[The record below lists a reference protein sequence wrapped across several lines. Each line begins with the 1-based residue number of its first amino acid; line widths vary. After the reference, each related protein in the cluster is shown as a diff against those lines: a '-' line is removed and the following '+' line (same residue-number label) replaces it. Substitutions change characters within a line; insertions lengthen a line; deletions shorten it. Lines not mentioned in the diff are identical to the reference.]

1 MKRKAFLGVLL
12 ATAAAVISAPVA
24 AQTTKFPFR
33 LNWTASGEHAPFFV
47 ARDKG
52 FYREEGL
59 EVEIL
64 DGSGST
70 TVLQLIANGT
80 SPVGYADAAT
90 MMRGVANGM
99 PVRAVAV
106 PLQQSPHAFIYR
118 ADAPRPTKVSE
129 IKGSRI
135 AVTAGDSSMPLFT
148 ALLGKHGMKL
158 DDVQLITVAST
169 AAKDQAVLNKQAD
182 ALIGF
187 FMDQGV
193 RLEPQT
199 GVKIGWTRLHD
210 MGGVSTLSSAII
222 ANNDWLKDPKNQ
234 DLMRRFLRAT
244 QRGWQYSAENR
255 REAAEIFVKAKPTIA
270 QNIALGTLEGAL
282 TITRTERT
290 KASPVTWSA
299 AEDWKAT
306 QDLLTAYANLKP
318 QADLNVYYTNSY
330 LSEAPYLPAK

>member
-1 MKRKAFLGVLL
+1 MKRRAILGAML
-12 ATAAAVISAPVA
+12 AVAALVVGTPAAAQA
-24 AQTTKFPFR
+24 TKFPFR

-47 ARDKG
+47 AREKG

-64 DGSGST
+64 EGSGST

-80 SPVGYADAAT
+80 SPVGYADAGT
-90 MMRGVANGM
+90 MMRGVSKGM
-99 PVRAVAV
+99 PVRAVGV

-118 ADAPRPTKVSE
+118 ADAPRPTKISE

-135 AVTAGDSSMPLFT
+135 AVTAGDSSMPILT

-158 DDVQLITVAST
+158 DDLQLITVGST
-169 AAKDQAVLNKQAD
+169 AAKDQAVLSKQAD
-182 ALIGF
+182 ALVGF

-193 RLEPQT
+193 RLEPQS

-210 MGGVSTLSSAII
+210 LGGVSMLSSAII
-222 ANNDWLKDPKNQ
+222 ANNDWLKDPKNE
-234 DLMRRFLRAT
+234 DLLRRFLRAT
-244 QRGWQYSAENR
+244 QRGWQYASENR
-255 REAAEIFVKAKPTIA
+255 REAAEAVVKVNPRIA

-290 KASPVTWSA
+290 KASPVAWSA
-299 AEDWKAT
+299 AEDWKDT
-306 QDLLTAYANLKP
+306 QELLAKYANLQP
-318 QADLNVYYTNSY
+318 HADLNVYYTNSY
-330 LSEAPYLPAK
+330 LSEPPYLPKK

>member
-1 MKRKAFLGVLL
+1 MKRSVFLGI
-12 ATAAAVISAPVA
+12 AAAAAMLAAPAV

-33 LNWTASGEHAPFFV
+33 LNWTASGEHAAFFV

-59 EVEIL
+59 DVEIL

-99 PVRAVAV
+99 PVRAVGV

-118 ADAPRPTKVSE
+118 ADAPRPTKPAE

-148 ALLGKHGMKL
+148 ALLGKLGMKL
-158 DDVQLITVAST
+158 EDVQLITVAST

-210 MGGVSTLSSAII
+210 MGGISVLSSAII
-222 ANNDWLKDPKNQ
+222 ANNDWVKDPKNQ
-234 DLMRRFLRAT
+234 ELLRGFLRAT
-244 QRGWQYSAENR
+244 QRGWQYAADNR
-255 REAAEIFVKAKPTIA
+255 REAAEIFVKAKPNIPLG
-270 QNIALGTLEGAL
+270 IALGTLEGAL

-290 KASPVTWSA
+290 RASPVAWSSP
-299 AEDWKAT
+299 EDWRDT
-306 QDLLTAYANLKP
+306 QELLTKYANLKP
-318 QADLNVYYTNSY
+318 QADLNVFYTNSY
-330 LSEAPYLPAK
+330 LSEAPYLPKK

>member
-1 MKRKAFLGVLL
+1 MKRSVFLGI
-12 ATAAAVISAPVA
+12 AAAAAMLAAPAV

-33 LNWTASGEHAPFFV
+33 LNWTASGEHAAFFV

-59 EVEIL
+59 DVEIL

-99 PVRAVAV
+99 PVRAVGV

-118 ADAPRPTKVSE
+118 ADAPRPTKPAE

-148 ALLGKHGMKL
+148 ALLGKLGMKL
-158 DDVQLITVAST
+158 EDVQLITVAST

-210 MGGVSTLSSAII
+210 MGGISVLSSAII
-222 ANNDWLKDPKNQ
+222 ANNDWVKDPKNQ
-234 DLMRRFLRAT
+234 ELLRGFLRAT
-244 QRGWQYSAENR
+244 QRGWQYAADNR
-255 REAAEIFVKAKPTIA
+255 REAAEIFVKAKPNIPLG
-270 QNIALGTLEGAL
+270 IALGTLEGAL

-290 KASPVTWSA
+290 RASPVAWSSP
-299 AEDWKAT
+299 EDWRDT
-306 QDLLTAYANLKP
+306 QELLTKYANLKP
-318 QADLNVYYTNSY
+318 QADLNVFYTNSH
-330 LSEAPYLPAK
+330 LSEAPYLPKK

>member
-1 MKRKAFLGVLL
+1 MKRRVFAGVML
-12 ATAAAVISAPVA
+12 AAAAAVFSAPLA

-90 MMRGVANGM
+90 MMRGVSNGM
-99 PVRAVAV
+99 PVRAVGV

-129 IKGSRI
+129 IKGARI

-158 DDVQLITVAST
+158 EDVQLITVAST

-210 MGGVSTLSSAII
+210 LGGVSTLSSAII

-290 KASPVTWSA
+290 KASPVAWSA

-306 QDLLTAYANLKP
+306 QDLLTSYANLKP
-318 QADLNVYYTNSY
+318 QADLNVYFTNSY
-330 LSEAPYLPAK
+330 LSEAPYLPKK